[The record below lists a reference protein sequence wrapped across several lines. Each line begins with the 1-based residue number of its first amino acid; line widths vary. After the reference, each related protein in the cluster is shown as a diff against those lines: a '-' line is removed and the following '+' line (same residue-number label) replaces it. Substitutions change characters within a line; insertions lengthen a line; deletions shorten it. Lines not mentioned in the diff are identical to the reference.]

1 MQYILNY
8 DKKRYVYMR
17 DVHKDHLLFAVLK
30 DQHDVYLDVLNKFNS
45 EPNEVP
51 DDYSLEVIQ
60 MTEVSDDIYSLDNF
74 KTLRYPIRDLFYAL
88 AFPLGSSISA

>member
-1 MQYILNY
+1 MQYILHY

-45 EPNEVP
+45 EPSEVP
-51 DDYSLEVIQ
+51 DDYSLEVFQ
-60 MTEVSDDIYSLDNF
+60 MTEVSDDIYSLENQ
-74 KTLRYPIRDLFYAL
+74 KVVRYPIRDLFYAL

>member
-17 DVHKDHLLFAVLK
+17 DVHKDHVLFAVLK

-74 KTLRYPIRDLFYAL
+74 KT
-88 AFPLGSSISA
+88 